1 MIKKPTSRSE
11 LGRCADSGRRNGA
24 WPCEFDHS
32 TARVRPCSA
41 RLALNDNAR
50 VDWLFRNRQTGEI
63 TVGQAPNAALI
74 VFLVA
79 TVVHHAFSIRGN
91 TGTGLTIVST
101 GALTVW
107 SADELLRGVNPFR
120 RLLGAVVLAGIMASV
135 VF

>member
-1 MIKKPTSRSE
+1 M
-11 LGRCADSGRRNGA
+11 N
-24 WPCEFDHS
+24 
-32 TARVRPCSA
+32 
-41 RLALNDNAR
+41 
-50 VDWLFRNRQTGEI
+50 WLFRNRQTGEI

-101 GALTVW
+101 VALAVW

-120 RLLGAVVLAGIMASV
+120 RLLGAVVFVGIVASLA
-135 VF
+135 F